1 MKIEL
6 ILTADSIKTE
16 RVKGK
21 ATVAI
26 DTFRATST
34 ILTALAQGAKEVI
47 PALSVEEALSYKNT
61 LSDVIIAG
69 ERKGEKVEGLDLGN
83 SPVEYQEQQIQD
95 KSLVLTTTN
104 GTKLLLNLSSARRIL
119 IAAFLNLSSIAK
131 AVKGEKELIICCAGS
146 RGEFSLEDFLTA
158 GALIY
163 KLKGLKSDLK
173 LSDLSLVAYQNY
185 LTNQGQLA
193 KVLKESE
200 HGRRLLALNKEA
212 DIDYALQQDALF
224 LVPSYSE
231 GVISCKRKS
240 LENSF

>member
-1 MKIEL
+1 MEIKL

-16 RVKGK
+16 QVKGK

-34 ILTALAQGAKEVI
+34 ILSALAQGAKEVI
-47 PALSVEEALSYKNT
+47 PALSVEEALNYKNT
-61 LSDVIIAG
+61 LADAIIAG
-69 ERKGEKVEGLDLGN
+69 ERNGEKVKGLDLGN

-131 AVKGEKELIICCAGS
+131 AVKEEKELIICCAGS

-163 KLKGLKSDLK
+163 KLKGLRNDLK
-173 LSDLSLVAYQNY
+173 LSDLSLVAYQSY
-185 LTNQGQLA
+185 LTNRGQLT
-193 KVLKESE
+193 KVLKESQ
-200 HGRRLLALNKEA
+200 HGRRLLALDKEA
-212 DIDYALQQDALF
+212 DIDYALQQDILS

-231 GVISCKRKS
+231 GIISCKGKD
-240 LENSF
+240 